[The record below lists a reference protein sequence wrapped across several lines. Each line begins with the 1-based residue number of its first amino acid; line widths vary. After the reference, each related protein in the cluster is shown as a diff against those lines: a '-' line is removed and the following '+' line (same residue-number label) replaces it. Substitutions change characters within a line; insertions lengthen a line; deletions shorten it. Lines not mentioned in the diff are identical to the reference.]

1 MRSTSGDGLQAS
13 KLVLDDAAD
22 HFVIGEPA
30 CDRRSG
36 EARVGAEAGIHVHLE
51 NEGRAGAIDAEI
63 DARIAVDPEQIP
75 AGDGKPVQFGGELG
89 LVLLEPESARRTD

>member
-22 HFVIGEPA
+22 HFVIGEPGGY
-30 CDRRSG
+30 RRSG
-36 EARVGAEAGIHVHLE
+36 EARVVADAGIHVHLE
-51 NEGRAGAIDAEI
+51 NEGRAGAIDPEI

-75 AGDGKPVQFGGELG
+75 AGDSKPVQFGGKLG
-89 LVLLEPESARRTD
+89 LVLLEPESARRTA